1 MWPDLRDQLQVEL
14 EQIDQLF
21 TSHARVLENPEGME
35 PDQIELSALA
45 AFLHTLYGGI
55 ENCFRRIALE
65 LEGELPSG
73 EAWHRQLLQLMTCS
87 TDHRPQVISDE
98 LHGRLLEYLR
108 FRHLFRNLY
117 LMKLDWEEMKH
128 LVVEVGHLVK
138 TLKSELA
145 VFVSQMDQLH
155 GGGEAL

>member
-14 EQIDQLF
+14 EQIDELF
-21 TSHARVLENPEGME
+21 SSHARILEAPEERE

-55 ENCFRRIALE
+55 ENCFRRIVLE
-65 LEGELPSG
+65 LEEELPSG
-73 EAWHRQLLQLMTCS
+73 EAWHRQLLQLMTS
-87 TDHRPQVISDE
+87 PTEHRPRVLSDE
-98 LHGRLLEYLR
+98 LQGRLLEYLR

-128 LVVEVGHLVK
+128 LVVGVGPLFAA
-138 TLKSELA
+138 LKSELA
-145 VFVSQMDQLH
+145 AFVSQMDLRI
-155 GGGEAL
+155 EVT